1 MEKKNLAVSI
11 FVFVAILLSA
21 YVVQIEC
28 SAIKKQERFR
38 REENDNTDVTF
49 PEVENERMGMPK
61 GGVPTPS
68 PSTSNTTIVSSNTTE
83 PFKGDNGGSV
93 AVPVIIAILVI
104 IVVGAIAAFVFYRIR
119 RRRAAD
125 YEKKTKIQMS
135 STGNAGVYVDPTTTL
150 AEGDKEKPAESPEH
164 ERLNKEED

>member
-38 REENDNTDVTF
+38 REEN
-49 PEVENERMGMPK
+49 

>member
-1 MEKKNLAVSI
+1 MK
-11 FVFVAILLSA
+11 
-21 YVVQIEC
+21 IED
-28 SAIKKQERFR
+28 Q
-38 REENDNTDVTF
+38 DNTDVTF